1 MYISMKKIINI
12 VLLCLSFAIATGCKK
27 DEVSKK
33 VLDQNFSEL
42 TKQLLARSGIV
53 SEVYKDTTIVVAPG
67 VEETEVHF
75 LKTDG
80 YTTHA
85 YILKADLNTA
95 GLSVKVSTPYDSPAY
110 GGQTIPEMAKYLED
124 ANHKVLAG
132 TNGDFYDVAN
142 YIPRGPLHKN
152 GTILKSTF
160 TGTEALAQQGLSFI
174 GILDDGKP
182 YIGYKQ
188 EYDAYKSRLKE
199 ATGGGVLLVKN
210 GEKVNNSQFGALD
223 PRIAIGYT
231 TGNVMYFVVVDGRDF
246 YHSSGA
252 TYADLSNI
260 FYALGAEAALNLD
273 GGGSATM
280 MIRNPLADVWHVKN
294 HPTDGRPRAVSNG
307 WMVIATH

>member
-1 MYISMKKIINI
+1 MKQIRNI
-12 VLLCLSFAIATGCKK
+12 VLLLLSFSIAVGCKK
-27 DEVSKK
+27 DAEPKK
-33 VLDQNFSEL
+33 VLDHSFSVI
-42 TKQLLARSGIV
+42 TKLLLEKSGIV
-53 SEVYKDTTIVVAPG
+53 SEVYKDTTIVIAKG

-75 LKTDG
+75 LKMDG

-85 YILKADLNTA
+85 YILKVDLKTP
-95 GLSVKVSTPYDSPAY
+95 GLSAKVATPYDSPAY

-132 TNGDFYDVAN
+132 TNGDFYDIAN
-142 YIPRGPLHKN
+142 FVPRGPLHKN
-152 GTILKSTF
+152 GVVLKGTF
-160 TGTEALAQQGLSFI
+160 TGTAALAQQALSFI

-188 EYDAYKSRLKE
+188 EYDTYKNRLKE
-199 ATGGGVLLVKN
+199 ATGGGVLLMKN

-231 TGNVMYFVVVDGRDF
+231 SDQVMYFVVVDGRDF

-252 TYADLSNI
+252 TYADLTGI
-260 FYALGAEAALNLD
+260 FYALGTEAALNLD

-307 WMVIATH
+307 WMIIATP